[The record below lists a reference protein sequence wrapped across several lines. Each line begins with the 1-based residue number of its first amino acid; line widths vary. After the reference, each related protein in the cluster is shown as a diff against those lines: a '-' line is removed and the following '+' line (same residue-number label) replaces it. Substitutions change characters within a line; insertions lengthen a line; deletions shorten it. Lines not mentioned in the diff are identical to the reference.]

1 MGVYQQWT
9 TYALK
14 PKSGLEM
21 HFHANNEKTQSF
33 GKKTAVDKSAWV
45 KAWKDSSSRS
55 IKEAW
60 WSEKF
65 HRSEWK
71 WPFEHDLY
79 WVNWKCGSKK
89 AQK

>member
-55 IKEAW
+55 IKEA
-60 WSEKF
+60 
-65 HRSEWK
+65 
-71 WPFEHDLY
+71 
-79 WVNWKCGSKK
+79 
-89 AQK
+89 

>member
-33 GKKTAVDKSAWV
+33 GKKN
-45 KAWKDSSSRS
+45 SSRQ
-55 IKEAW
+55 
-60 WSEKF
+60 
-65 HRSEWK
+65 
-71 WPFEHDLY
+71 
-79 WVNWKCGSKK
+79 KCLGKSLER
-89 AQK
+89 